1 MPTSSRG
8 STSTPTDSRD
18 SIPVPQEHLINS
30 RINTPI
36 SRTTTPITNKQSFE
50 ERVMHRLEKI
60 VATQEQS
67 SIKIDQILRHLNSNI
82 TADSRPENLP
92 SLPLETKVE
101 FKEIEQL
108 LLDKTTYN
116 YLVSNKKITVTFTT
130 INYLVI

>member
-101 FKEIEQL
+101 FKEI
-108 LLDKTTYN
+108 
-116 YLVSNKKITVTFTT
+116 
-130 INYLVI
+130 